1 MSSYQKLFTP
11 LFIFISICIFIAG
24 LVGLQ
29 FINRLFAGSK
39 NINGIR
45 IFGFTIIIN
54 LIIFVFLIMSFSK
67 VTVSPGYQGPQG
79 NRGDKGFTGKPGG
92 LTVCGNKYQTVQ
104 EKKMYEKNL
113 NYLDLKAPLIN
124 VE

>member
-1 MSSYQKLFTP
+1 MSSYQTIFTP
-11 LFIFISICIFIAG
+11 LFIFVSIAIFIAG

-29 FINRLFAGSK
+29 FVDKLFAGSK

-45 IFGFTIIIN
+45 IFCFTIIIN
-54 LIIFVFLIMSFSK
+54 VIIFVFLLMSFSK
-67 VTVSPGYQGPQG
+67 VTIAPGQQGPQG
-79 NRGDKGFTGKPGG
+79 NRGDKGYVGKPGG
-92 LTVCGNKYQTVQ
+92 LSLCGNKYQTVE
-104 EKKMYEKNL
+104 EKKVYEKNL